1 MRAWGICGRIIQFTQ
16 HVLFYFILFLY
27 IAVCRPS
34 FTVIPNNGNT
44 IYVNKGASSLT
55 LAWDYNTDGRT
66 VDTVLLVYIE
76 GSRDV
81 IIAGKRPNQPLQINT
96 ASGYDGRVSFSGR
109 VTFTISN
116 IVPSDSRIYKCRV
129 TFTTFN
135 PIEISRSNVEVVV
148 VGEY

>member
-81 IIAGKRPNQPLQINT
+81 IIAGKRPN
-96 ASGYDGRVSFSGR
+96 
-109 VTFTISN
+109 
-116 IVPSDSRIYKCRV
+116 
-129 TFTTFN
+129 
-135 PIEISRSNVEVVV
+135 
-148 VGEY
+148 